1 MKCICSFCEFF
12 DSNDN
17 ILLCFTKYSLFKD
30 ISYRSICPFWT
41 SLKPRLIKY
50 FVRNTKYLLLI
61 SLIFVYAIQN
71 LIIFITYYS
80 SRFEKHLRSRCL
92 FTWLWLDIWDTLS
105 RIAERQWFVFF
116 SISPLISMA
125 VVRHLRYWSG
135 FWHFSAKIQY
145 LLWSQTS
152 FFSCL
157 KKNKIKYNDQ

>member
-12 DSNDN
+12 DSSDN

-30 ISYRSICPFWT
+30 ISYRSSCPFWT

-80 SRFEKHLRSRCL
+80 SRFEKHLRSRYLPGFGWIFEIRCPESLSVNGL
-92 FTWLWLDIWDTLS
+92 FSFPFLLLYLWLLFDILDTDLAFGIFQLRYS
-105 RIAERQWFVFF
+105 IFFEAKQVFF
-116 SISPLISMA
+116 L
-125 VVRHLRYWSG
+125 V
-135 FWHFSAKIQY
+135 
-145 LLWSQTS
+145 
-152 FFSCL
+152 
-157 KKNKIKYNDQ
+157 